1 MENANDCAASRV
13 KEIFAGTS
21 IAGTPSL
28 QVTDMCQRVFNGD
41 PLP

>member
-1 MENANDCAASRV
+1 MENANDCAALQV

-21 IAGTPSL
+21 IAGTLSL
-28 QVTDMCQRVFNGD
+28 PVTDMCQRMFNGD